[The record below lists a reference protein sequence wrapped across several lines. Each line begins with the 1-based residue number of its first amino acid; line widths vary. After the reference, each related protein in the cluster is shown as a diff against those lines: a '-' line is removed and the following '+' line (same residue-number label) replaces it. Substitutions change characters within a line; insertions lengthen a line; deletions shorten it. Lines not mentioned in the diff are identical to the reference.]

1 MKVKNATFSVGP
13 LIIGLVACM
22 TASLCL
28 AGPIDCGNKPISLAF
43 FDFGFLYYEKDGR
56 GRGIDKDISD
66 EIAKRSACRFAT
78 QSMPRAR
85 VWADLESGDLDMSVS
100 GIQTPERDRFA
111 WFVPYTSIKNVVL
124 LRTASTTNIARP
136 QDFLSRNQLRF
147 GVVRGFTHEA
157 PLNRFIAQLRP
168 AQRIEES
175 ASVSLLFEKL
185 KLGRVDGVF
194 SQSVVYRKILQE
206 LDMESEVTIRDWIP
220 KEKGAIGNLILARSR
235 FSAEDA
241 QRWRKLVGEMRAD
254 GTLEQIYARYVSA
267 DEARKFLAF

>member
-1 MKVKNATFSVGP
+1 MKVKNATSRVGP
-13 LIIGLVACM
+13 LIVGLAAFM

-28 AGPIDCGNKPISLAF
+28 AGPLDCGSRPISLAF
-43 FDFGFLYYEKDGR
+43 FDFGFLYYEKDGQ
-56 GRGIDKDISD
+56 GQGIDKDLTD
-66 EIAKRSACRFAT
+66 EIAKRSGCRFTT

-124 LRTASTTNIARP
+124 LRAASTTNVTRP
-136 QDFLSRNQLRF
+136 QDFLARSQLRF

-194 SQSVVYRKILQE
+194 SQPVVSRKILQE
-206 LDMESEVTIRDWIP
+206 LEMEGEVTIRDWIP
-220 KEKGAIGNLILARSR
+220 KEKGAIGNLILAKSR
-235 FSAEDA
+235 FSAGEA
-241 QRWRKLVGEMRAD
+241 QRWRKLVGEMRVD

-267 DEARKFLAF
+267 GEARKFLAF